1 MITCPKSRIRTVFPA
16 VLVFFVFCFSVFA
29 QKSPAPNIAD
39 PEPSAGGVLPKADD
53 PLPTQ
58 GDSKTVDSLPSPD
71 PSTGEFV
78 FAEGDD
84 PLIFS
89 EAEENE
95 QVVEPGKNDPS
106 TPSVPGMD
114 NPSVE
119 SPKYV
124 VDSPTE
130 KGSGEN
136 ESDPLEK
143 KESNETGSADENKKD
158 SPDGKEVGEAVFVPI
173 IRTLEATDEK
183 NGSHLFG
190 GKILA
195 DGGSTVLGAGVEFSL
210 GMNFGSST
218 RIPFALRSGKAS
230 YRVKNKKLEAGTT
243 YFYRAYVRNSAGVN
257 FGSVKRLKVPESE
270 DKRGWWSEDEK
281 VAGGWRK
288 SKWFGNFRK
297 QEDMDWVYHE
307 KLGWTYVVSDQRDG
321 LWLWQK
327 ENGWTWTQKGVWPC
341 LWRNKTGSWLCLM
354 GAYQGKPVFYDY
366 ASRKVKNRTEKQDKT
381 DKSKAMEVKTKSEK
395 GQSSKEQ
402 DPKNGQAS
410 KEKQGEK
417 VSEKTMDSGKSVDS
431 KATESKTKI
440 SYIRERDSSRSIGA
454 QAGNREKEPEPQISD
469 EKELAPTDPLKNDS
483 PVGQFESLDPKSGN
497 RNVRDASVKLRATS
511 DSKIDNSSQ
520 ADSTY
525 RQRLSK

>member
-29 QKSPAPNIAD
+29 QKSPAPNITD
-39 PEPSAGGVLPKADD
+39 PEPSTGGVLPKADD

-89 EAEENE
+89 EAEEND

-106 TPSVPGMD
+106 PPSVPGMD

-195 DGGSTVLGAGVEFSL
+195 DGGSTMFGRRCRIELEHELSRTRSKSL
-210 GMNFGSST
+210 SLS
-218 RIPFALRSGKAS
+218 
-230 YRVKNKKLEAGTT
+230 EAAK
-243 YFYRAYVRNSAGVN
+243 RAIA
-257 FGSVKRLKVPESE
+257 
-270 DKRGWWSEDEK
+270 
-281 VAGGWRK
+281 
-288 SKWFGNFRK
+288 
-297 QEDMDWVYHE
+297 
-307 KLGWTYVVSDQRDG
+307 
-321 LWLWQK
+321 
-327 ENGWTWTQKGVWPC
+327 
-341 LWRNKTGSWLCLM
+341 
-354 GAYQGKPVFYDY
+354 
-366 ASRKVKNRTEKQDKT
+366 
-381 DKSKAMEVKTKSEK
+381 
-395 GQSSKEQ
+395 
-402 DPKNGQAS
+402 
-410 KEKQGEK
+410 
-417 VSEKTMDSGKSVDS
+417 
-431 KATESKTKI
+431 SKTKNSRREPLI
-440 SYIRERDSSRSIGA
+440 FTGLTSGIRPEQTSARSKGSRFPNPRARADGGA
-454 QAGNREKEPEPQISD
+454 KEKNWVADGARPSGS
-469 EKELAPTDPLKNDS
+469 AA
-483 PVGQFESLDPKSGN
+483 SGN
-497 RNVRDASVKLRATS
+497 KKAWIGYITKNLVGLTW
-511 DSKIDNSSQ
+511 
-520 ADSTY
+520 
-525 RQRLSK
+525 

>member
-89 EAEENE
+89 EAEEND

-143 KESNETGSADENKKD
+143 KRSM
-158 SPDGKEVGEAVFVPI
+158 KEVPPMKTRRTRQTGKRSGRPFLSRSSVPSKPLTKRMVANCSEAKSLPTVVPLFG
-173 IRTLEATDEK
+173 RRCRVQSGHELWELNQNRFHSQKRQSELSRQKQKTRGG
-183 NGSHLFG
+183 NHLFLPG
-190 GKILA
+190 I
-195 DGGSTVLGAGVEFSL
+195 
-210 GMNFGSST
+210 
-218 RIPFALRSGKAS
+218 
-230 YRVKNKKLEAGTT
+230 
-243 YFYRAYVRNSAGVN
+243 VRNSAGVN

-270 DKRGWWSEDEK
+270 GKRGWWSEDEK

-288 SKWFGNFRK
+288 SKWFGSFRK
-297 QEDMDWVYHE
+297 QEGMDWVYHE

-354 GAYQGKPVFYDY
+354 GVYEGKPSFTIT
-366 ASRKVKNRTEKQDKT
+366 RPGR
-381 DKSKAMEVKTKSEK
+381 
-395 GQSSKEQ
+395 
-402 DPKNGQAS
+402 
-410 KEKQGEK
+410 
-417 VSEKTMDSGKSVDS
+417 
-431 KATESKTKI
+431 
-440 SYIRERDSSRSIGA
+440 
-454 QAGNREKEPEPQISD
+454 
-469 EKELAPTDPLKNDS
+469 
-483 PVGQFESLDPKSGN
+483 
-497 RNVRDASVKLRATS
+497 
-511 DSKIDNSSQ
+511 SKIGPTIRAKPTSPKQ
-520 ADSTY
+520 WK
-525 RQRLSK
+525 QRAGPRKDIHPKTRTQ